1 MKLLVF
7 VLFALP
13 VFAAVPCDSLTGLHL
28 PNTSITLAQKVEAG
42 AFTPPGPPGRGPA
55 ANAFKSIP
63 AFCRV
68 AATLTPTSDS
78 DIKVEVWLPMAT
90 SWNGK
95 LQAVGNGG
103 WAGTISYPAMAKAL
117 SQGYATASTDTGHS
131 TPGASF
137 AMGHPE
143 KLIDYGYRSVHEM
156 TVQAKAIVTAFYGSA
171 ATRSYWNG
179 CSTGGKQALMEA
191 QRFPADY
198 DGIIAGAPANYMSHL
213 QVWSLWVP
221 KAVHETED
229 SYIPPAKYPVI
240 HKAVLAACDAL
251 DGVKD
256 GVLEDPRRCPFDPK
270 TLLCQGADTSAC
282 LTQPQVEALRKVY
295 GPAVNPRTGMKIF
308 PGLEP
313 GSEMGWNGL
322 AGPQPM
328 SIPTDTF
335 KYVVYNNPDWDW
347 KTIDFDK
354 DTAALEKKFAV
365 PTDAINPD
373 LSAFMGRGGKLIL
386 YHGWNDQLIAPEN
399 SIDYFNNVAYT
410 MGQAK
415 TEESMR
421 LFMVPGMTHCQGG
434 DGTSNFDMV
443 TELEQWV
450 EKGQAPERVTASR
463 TNPDRTR
470 PLCRYPLVAVY
481 KGTGSTD
488 DAANFT
494 CSQNK

>member
-1 MKLLVF
+1 MKILLS
-7 VLFALP
+7 ALLSTLP
-13 VFAAVPCDSLTGLHL
+13 LAAAPCDTLTALKL
-28 PNTSITLAQKVEAG
+28 PNTAVTLAKVEAG
-42 AFTPPGPPGRGPA
+42 TYPGFP
-55 ANAFKSIP
+55 NLP

-68 AATLTPTSDS
+68 AATLTPTQDS
-78 DIKVEVWLPMAT
+78 DIKIEVWLPAAN
-90 SWNGK
+90 WNGK

-117 SQGYATASTDTGHS
+117 SQGYATTSTDTGHA

-143 KLIDYGYRSVHEM
+143 KLVDFGYRAVHEM
-156 TVQAKAIVTAFYGSA
+156 TLQAKTIVAAFYGA
-171 ATRSYWNG
+171 PATKAYWNG
-179 CSTGGKQALMEA
+179 CSTGGKQGLMEA

-221 KAVHETED
+221 KAVHETNE
-229 SYIPPAKYPVI
+229 SYIPPDKYPLI
-240 HKAVLAACDAL
+240 HKAVLEACDAL

-256 GVLEDPRRCPFDPK
+256 GVLEDPRRCHVDAK
-270 TLLCQGADTSAC
+270 LLECC
-282 LTQPQVEALRKVY
+282 LTPAQAAAAQKLY
-295 GPAVNPRTGMKIF
+295 GPAENPRTGLKIF

-313 GSEMGWNGL
+313 GSEMGWGGL

-335 KYVVYNNPDWDW
+335 KYVVYDNPQWDW

-354 DTAALEKKFAV
+354 DTAALEKKFEGVVDAV
-365 PTDAINPD
+365 NPD
-373 LSAFMGRGGKLIL
+373 LSAFVGRGGKLIL

-399 SIDYFNNVAYT
+399 TIDYFNNAAYA

-415 TEESMR
+415 VDESMR
-421 LFMVPGMTHCQGG
+421 LFMVPGMTHCSGG

-443 TELEQWV
+443 AEMERWV

-463 TNPDRTR
+463 VNPNRTR
-470 PLCRYPLVAVY
+470 PLCRYPMVAVY

-494 CSQNK
+494 CGRL